1 MKSKEV
7 KKLLTEYSR
16 LARLSD
22 KMLKGTLRYTEVE
35 DVRKSIDDS
44 KRIVKET
51 RRKLRE
57 V

>member
-1 MKSKEV
+1 MKSKDV

-22 KMLKGTLRYTEVE
+22 KMLRGTLRYTEVE
-35 DVRKSIDDS
+35 NVRKAIDDS